1 MSNSNFESLQNIP
14 QSRGN
19 LDTLLSSVATDAHQQ
34 SENEKSMLKVNQHPN
49 FNSYAQ
55 RKLKTKP
62 KPGLN
67 FLNCDLVFKTTVP
80 WLTNSPSPPIFGRQ
94 PSFPDVFG
102 AADDPDFLFEELTKA
117 SFPGEGSML
126 SDEDLDNSYSA
137 PYLGS
142 YPKSFSMS
150 SGNGSILSSDGSASS
165 PEESD
170 TTMMDYIDDSFQI
183 SI

>member
-1 MSNSNFESLQNIP
+1 MGNSNFESLQNIA

-19 LDTLLSSVATDAHQQ
+19 LDTLLSSVATNNHLQ
-34 SENEKSMLKVNQHPN
+34 SEKEKCVLKMNQHSN

-62 KPGLN
+62 KPGMN
-67 FLNCDLVFKTTVP
+67 FLNCDLVFKTNVP

-102 AADDPDFLFEELTKA
+102 ASDDPDYLFEELTKTG
-117 SFPGEGSML
+117 FPGDGTIML
-126 SDEDLDNSYSA
+126 DEDQENSYSETF
-137 PYLGS
+137 LGS
-142 YPKSFSMS
+142 YPKTFSMS

-165 PEESD
+165 PEEND
-170 TTMMDYIDDSFQI
+170 TTIMDYIDDTF
-183 SI
+183 